1 MFGRFKLFGQI
12 WKTGRLALRLARD
25 SRVPM
30 TAKLVLGGTLLYLV
44 SPIDVVPDWLPIAG
58 QADDIAIL
66 LAGLNMFIKACP
78 RRLVDEHSGKAN
90 RDEPLRYRWDEE
102 PRSRTSRPDWEDE
115 PRSRTSRPAS
125 DDEPRS
131 SRRSAWDD
139 EPVGA
144 GSRRGD
150 SSVIEGE
157 YRRVR

>member
-1 MFGRFKLFGQI
+1 MFGRFKLFSQL

-30 TAKLVLGGTLLYLV
+30 TAKLVLGGTMLYLI
-44 SPIDVVPDWLPIAG
+44 SPIDVVPDWLPLAG

-78 RRLVDEHSGKAN
+78 RRLVDEHSGKID
-90 RDEPLRYRWDEE
+90 RDEPLRYRW
-102 PRSRTSRPDWEDE
+102 EDE
-115 PRSRTSRPAS
+115 PRSRGGRQDRP
-125 DDEPRS
+125 DEPQS
-131 SRRSAWDD
+131 TRRPSWDD

-144 GSRRGD
+144 GTRRGD
-150 SSVIEGE
+150 PTVIEGE

>member
-30 TAKLVLGGTLLYLV
+30 VAKLVLGGTLLYLV
-44 SPIDVVPDWLPIAG
+44 SPVDVVPDWLPIAG
-58 QADDIAIL
+58 QADDIAVL

-78 RRLVDEHSGKAN
+78 RWLVDEHSGKI
-90 RDEPLRYRWDEE
+90 DHDDQPGDRWDDQ
-102 PRSRTSRPDWEDE
+102 PRSRGTRRDWQDE
-115 PRSRTSRPAS
+115 PRSTRQPTW
-125 DDEPRS
+125 DE
-131 SRRSAWDD
+131 D
-139 EPVGA
+139 PVGA
-144 GSRRGD
+144 GSRRGG

>member
-30 TAKLVLGGTLLYLV
+30 TAKLVLGGTLLYLI
-44 SPIDVVPDWLPIAG
+44 SPIDVVPDWLPLAG

-78 RRLVDEHSGKAN
+78 RRLVDEHSGKTD
-90 RDEPLRYRWDEE
+90 RDEPLRYRW
-102 PRSRTSRPDWEDE
+102 EDE
-115 PRSRTSRPAS
+115 PRSRGSRR
-125 DDEPRS
+125 DWEGEPRA
-131 SRRSAWDD
+131 SRRPAWDD

-144 GSRRGD
+144 GSRRDGPT
-150 SSVIEGE
+150 VVEGE

>member
-12 WKTGRLALRLARD
+12 YKTGRLALRLARD

-30 TAKLVLGGTLLYLV
+30 TAKLLLGGTLLYLV
-44 SPIDVVPDWLPIAG
+44 SPIDVVPDWIPLAG

-78 RRLVDEHSGKAN
+78 RRLVDEHSGKVN
-90 RDEPLRYRWDEE
+90 RDEPLRYRW
-102 PRSRTSRPDWEDE
+102 EDE
-115 PRSRTSRPAS
+115 PRSRSGPRTRQ
-125 DDEPRS
+125 DEPGSTGRP
-131 SRRSAWDD
+131 AWDD

-144 GSRRGD
+144 GTRRGP
-150 SSVIEGE
+150 STIEGE

>member
-1 MFGRFKLFGQI
+1 MFGRFKLFGQL

-30 TAKLVLGGTLLYLV
+30 TAKLVLGGTLLYLI
-44 SPIDVVPDWLPIAG
+44 SPIDVVPDWLPLAG

-78 RRLVDEHSGKAN
+78 RRLVDEHSGKID
-90 RDEPLRYRWDEE
+90 RDDRSHDRWD
-102 PRSRTSRPDWEDE
+102 DE
-115 PRSRTSRPAS
+115 PRSR
-125 DDEPRS
+125 S
-131 SRRSAWDD
+131 SRRDWDD

-144 GSRRGD
+144 GSRRGE
-150 SSVIEGE
+150 STVIEGE

>member
-44 SPIDVVPDWLPIAG
+44 SPIDLVPDWIPLAG
-58 QADDIAIL
+58 QADDVAIL

-78 RRLVDEHSGKAN
+78 RWIVDELSGKIDRDDRIQDRVGDEPRARTGRPDWLDQDW
-90 RDEPLRYRWDEE
+90 RDEP
-102 PRSRTSRPDWEDE
+102 SAA
-115 PRSRTSRPAS
+115 SRPAQH
-125 DDEPRS
+125 
-131 SRRSAWDD
+131 D

-144 GSRRGD
+144 GMRRGRPT
-150 SSVIEGE
+150 VIEGE

>member
-30 TAKLVLGGTLLYLV
+30 AAKLVLGGTLLYLV

-58 QADDIAIL
+58 QVDDIAVL

-78 RRLVDEHSGKAN
+78 RRLVDEHSGTID
-90 RDEPLRYRWDEE
+90 RDDHPRDRFDDAPGSRDARQDWQDES
-102 PRSRTSRPDWEDE
+102 RSAR
-115 PRSRTSRPAS
+115 RPA
-125 DDEPRS
+125 
-131 SRRSAWDD
+131 WHD

-144 GSRRGD
+144 NTPRGGSP
-150 SSVIEGE
+150 VIEGE

>member
-25 SRVPM
+25 SRVP
-30 TAKLVLGGTLLYLV
+30 TAAKLVLGGTLLYLV

-78 RRLVDEHSGKAN
+78 RWLVDEHSGKID
-90 RDEPLRYRWDEE
+90 RDDRTRDRWDDEPRGRGGRRDRQDEPRATGRPAWDEE
-102 PRSRTSRPDWEDE
+102 PVR
-115 PRSRTSRPAS
+115 
-125 DDEPRS
+125 
-131 SRRSAWDD
+131 
-139 EPVGA
+139 A
-144 GSRRGD
+144 GTRRGEPT
-150 SSVIEGE
+150 VIEGE

>member
-78 RRLVDEHSGKAN
+78 RRLVDEHSGKID
-90 RDEPLRYRWDEE
+90 RDEPLRYR
-102 PRSRTSRPDWEDE
+102 WEDE
-115 PRSRTSRPAS
+115 PRSRTSQPNS

-131 SRRSAWDD
+131 SRRPSWDD

>member
-1 MFGRFKLFGQI
+1 MFGRFKLFGQMM
-12 WKTGRLALRLARD
+12 KTGRLALRLARD

-58 QADDIAIL
+58 QVDDIAVL

-78 RRLVDEHSGKAN
+78 RRLVDEHSGKVT

-102 PRSRTSRPDWEDE
+102 PRSRTEQQNR
-115 PRSRTSRPAS
+115 
-125 DDEPRS
+125 PRS
-131 SRRSAWDD
+131 SARPAWDD
-139 EPVGA
+139 DPAGA
-144 GSRRGD
+144 GARRGGPT
-150 SSVIEGE
+150 VIDGE

>member
-1 MFGRFKLFGQI
+1 MFGRFKLFGQMM
-12 WKTGRLALRLARD
+12 KTGRLALRLARD

-30 TAKLVLGGTLLYLV
+30 TAKLVLGGTLLYLI
-44 SPIDVVPDWLPIAG
+44 SPVDVVPDWLPIAG

-78 RRLVDEHSGKAN
+78 RRLVDEHSGKTT
-90 RDEPLRYRWDEE
+90 RDEPLRYRWEEE
-102 PRSRTSRPDWEDE
+102 PRSRTGRRDGEDE
-115 PRSRTSRPAS
+115 GRA
-125 DDEPRS
+125 
-131 SRRSAWDD
+131 SRRPAWDD

-150 SSVIEGE
+150 STVIDGE